1 LAGAAGSEPKL
12 LAVRLFEIYLQNVS
26 RTVSAGHAEERM
38 SSVSDLR
45 VGDAERDAVADR
57 LRESFAQGR
66 LTMDEFNDRLSAALA
81 ATTQRDLSQL
91 TRDLPHTSVPGP
103 PLPQPQSATYGQR
116 TSLPYTGQ
124 QNHGGQQ
131 SGSRGGPRARSRLF
145 PVMAALLALWLLAST
160 LLTPLRMFPLGG
172 RLAIFLVI
180 FGVLR
185 SIVRRVFGRR

>member
-1 LAGAAGSEPKL
+1 
-12 LAVRLFEIYLQNVS
+12 
-26 RTVSAGHAEERM
+26 M
-38 SSVSDLR
+38 SPVSDLR

-81 ATTQRDLSQL
+81 ATTQRELSEL

-103 PLPQPQSATYGQR
+103 PLPQPQPVSSGQH
-116 TSLPYTGQ
+116 TGLPYPGGQ
-124 QNHGGQQ
+124 QSRGGQQ

-145 PVMAALLALWLLAST
+145 PVLAALLALWLLAST
-160 LLTPLRMFPLGG
+160 VLTPLRMFPLGG
-172 RLAIFLVI
+172 RLAVFLLV
-180 FGVLR
+180 FGVIR

>member
-1 LAGAAGSEPKL
+1 
-12 LAVRLFEIYLQNVS
+12 
-26 RTVSAGHAEERM
+26 M

-57 LRESFAQGR
+57 LRESYAQGR

-91 TRDLPHTSVPGP
+91 TRDLPHTSVPSV

-116 TSLPYTGQ
+116 TSLPYPGGQ
-124 QNHGGQQ
+124 QQ

-160 LLTPLRMFPLGG
+160 VLTPLRMFPLGG
-172 RLAIFLVI
+172 RLAIFLLI